1 MPVKSCTEQPLLSG
15 FFEKKYYS
23 QFCRTS
29 VRTAREAAVLIPV
42 GWKCVRAVTYP
53 ISFSLATNSSIAH
66 IPATPQGYAAL
77 RALTPQFSET
87 KKVLFPV
94 LQNFCQNRKGGRS
107 LNSCR
112 MEVCSGSHISHI
124 VQFGNK
130 LFHLRRRDANIPADS
145 MVIIEEAAF
154 RFVF

>member
-29 VRTAREAAVLIPV
+29 VRTARDAAVLIPV

-87 KKVLFPV
+87 KKVLSKQTVPV
-94 LQNFCQNRKGGRS
+94 GPTEFL
-107 LNSCR
+107 
-112 MEVCSGSHISHI
+112 
-124 VQFGNK
+124 
-130 LFHLRRRDANIPADS
+130 A
-145 MVIIEEAAF
+145 VIIKFIGVSVLES
-154 RFVF
+154 

>member
-53 ISFSLATNSSIAH
+53 ISFSLATKSSIAH

-87 KKVLFPV
+87 KKYYS
-94 LQNFCQNRKGGRS
+94 QFCRTSVRTA
-107 LNSCR
+107 
-112 MEVCSGSHISHI
+112 
-124 VQFGNK
+124 
-130 LFHLRRRDANIPADS
+130 RDAAVLIPVGWKCVRAVTYPISFSLATNSSIFGGDTRIS
-145 MVIIEEAAF
+145 RQIAW
-154 RFVF
+154 